1 MSSRNPDRDDHV
13 HPPLAGLPVFGDVP
27 DSASELNGAPA
38 EPARSPMGV
47 LAAASRASS
56 TAPEHSAVPQP
67 PQAPTLMAAEKEPP
81 DEETTEEDSTLE
93 SLHIDLGPRLDP
105 LEVELLVE
113 DATERDQAHR
123 LSRQREASEAAAEG
137 RAAPE
142 FTADDELALGA
153 SICSD
158 VVARHMD
165 TIARSGGKVHDR
177 KTQEALVRAVFD
189 HLYRLGPLQPIVEA
203 PDVENILI
211 NGKHC
216 TIMRP
221 DMSIVEIRS
230 PFSSNQ
236 ELVAWLQNVANR
248 DPAGGREFA
257 PVSPGLRLNLPGGIR
272 LAALHWTTQEPAV
285 AIRLHRHKDIDL
297 ERLVDMGVMDAR
309 LAPILTAA
317 ARGGA
322 TTVISGPMGVGK
334 TTLLRALVA
343 ALPVQTRI
351 GTAETER
358 ELFLHEMPG
367 RAPHVISAEVI
378 QGGGEVNPV
387 TGLKEG
393 SYSLDDILYEFV
405 RHQLELVIV
414 GEVAGI
420 EVLALFK
427 AMQMTKGSLTTTHAF
442 NPRKAIHRLATLAM
456 GAGVSEAYGERVVA
470 EHVNLIIQL
479 NTDWEVV
486 TAEHRIGRRYISEV
500 AWVEPDADTARPR
513 LTTVYKGRPGGAG
526 RFGTFPP
533 ELRDRLASVGLG
545 SNDIPPNELFTRSEQ
560 E

>member
-1 MSSRNPDRDDHV
+1 MTSRNPDDDQYV
-13 HPPLAGLPVFGDVP
+13 LPPLADLPVFGDV
-27 DSASELNGAPA
+27 A
-38 EPARSPMGV
+38 EPDPEQSHSPMGA
-47 LAAASRASS
+47 LAAASRGTSTDQNDRVAPPEAPRLSPLTASAKPGPVD
-56 TAPEHSAVPQP
+56 APLE
-67 PQAPTLMAAEKEPP
+67 
-81 DEETTEEDSTLE
+81 DDSTLE
-93 SLHIDLGPRLDP
+93 ELHIDLGPRLDP

-113 DATERDQAHR
+113 DATERDQSQR
-123 LSRQREASEAAAEG
+123 LSRQRDAEQAAAEG
-137 RAAPE
+137 RVAPE

-153 SICSD
+153 SICRD

-165 TIARSGGKVHDR
+165 TIARSGGSVHDR
-177 KTQEALVRAVFD
+177 ETQDALVRAVFD

-211 NGKHC
+211 NGRHC

-221 DMSIVEIRS
+221 DLSIVEIRS
-230 PFSSNQ
+230 PFSTSQ

-272 LAALHWTTQEPAV
+272 LAALNWTTQEPAV

-322 TTVISGPMGVGK
+322 TTVVSGPMGVGK

-358 ELFLHEMPG
+358 ELFLDQLPG
-367 RAPHVISAEVI
+367 RAPHVISAEVL

-427 AMQMTKGSLTTTHAF
+427 AMQMTKGSLTTTHAYS
-442 NPRKAIHRLATLAM
+442 PRKAIHRLATLAM
-456 GAGVSEAYGERVVA
+456 GAGVSETYGERVVA

-486 TAEHRIGRRYISEV
+486 TAEQRVGRRYISEV
-500 AWVEPDADTARPR
+500 AWVEPDSDTAKPR
-513 LTTVYKGRPGGAG
+513 LTTVYKGTPGGEG
-526 RFGTFPP
+526 HFGTFPP
-533 ELRDRLASVGLG
+533 ELRARLASVGVG
-545 SNDIPPNELFTRSEQ
+545 PTDIPANELFTRTEQ